1 MQFFFVSILIFKSI
15 PLAKNQLG
23 KMNVIILR
31 KASRCLKA
39 FQTER
44 RAVYHAIYLLSGIKY
59 FVILAS
65 TLNMGSHF
73 QACYS
78 IFAYKIE

>member
-1 MQFFFVSILIFKSI
+1 MQVFFCLDSDFQKCSSS
-15 PLAKNQLG
+15 KNQLG